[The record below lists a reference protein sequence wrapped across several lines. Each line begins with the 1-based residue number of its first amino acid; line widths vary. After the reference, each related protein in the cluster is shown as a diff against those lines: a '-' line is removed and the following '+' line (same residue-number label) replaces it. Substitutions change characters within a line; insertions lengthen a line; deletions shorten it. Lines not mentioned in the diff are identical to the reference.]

1 MYTYCVCNIKMR
13 SRLCVAVQVQV
24 LRDRISQM
32 EMLFLQQATGVAST
46 KLTPTAM
53 RSLSGNRVSADVLRA
68 IQEES
73 EDDDGRLRSGGNSEE
88 REYRPGIFTED
99 MPEMPQETGVGLQ
112 PDEIMEIM
120 KMVHRGSDLSAFD
133 DMSLGE
139 NSSSTQ
145 NTTQSMA
152 AVTSLRDMKGK
163 EVLSARQDSSS
174 RKTSADR
181 ALSDSS
187 HESVQQRMVTVSK
200 QLQDA
205 VKLSNELLDEKLLII
220 PRSHSEIDST
230 KGDVG
235 SVNYSDSSYISRL
248 TSRQP
253 TVAPY
258 VTSRDVPDD
267 SILLDLLQLYPCDS
281 SPSGLDSP
289 DTDSHATSPP
299 AGEAVCQE
307 WVGRLFGRFT
317 EIISVLVP
325 SNEAVVDRLMV
336 MNYISS
342 VIARALGA
350 QVFPVGSFTSR
361 SFLPGGDLDV
371 TAFLTSEQMD
381 SWFVKVNEA
390 MCISSMG
397 EGPDCGYTLADGTF
411 KKISVRNVSFINALV
426 KVVKGIVNGVEV
438 DISVNQISALYAQA
452 LVDQVDVFVGQK
464 HLFKR
469 SILLIKSW
477 CKYESPRYT
486 VIDGGAYGAREGR
499 LSTWAIIVMTI
510 WIFNKFGRQ
519 FEHPLQAL
527 VGFLCYFSAFEW
539 GRYAITVAGPLSVE
553 DLAPANDVAEFYA
566 LPRCGGFLPREIL
579 DKFRDRFSNTKNESL
594 RRRREKASLK
604 EEDAGSVASS
614 GSPRNADSTPEGS
627 EMALDMEEEL
637 RSQTGIVWCSYYRRG
652 VVNVMDP
659 IQPKSNCA
667 KSVDLT
673 GYHAITE
680 ALQRGKVELL
690 KMCAECKRSALA
702 ASETADDE
710 SHSETIAGNI
720 PGRDVPY
727 VRAFMENTTAR
738 MQEMKLG
745 GGARPSVA
753 ELDRSGYSTLSA
765 SDRQIELSMKH
776 AELIVGG
783 IVTPEAL
790 ARLIVHIVQSR
801 GPLPV
806 GEIGKQLQEIT
817 GNENLSV
824 VLKTQ
829 FKGLK
834 KVIEG
839 FGKIFR
845 LGTDHPFNPLV
856 HLCDSFMALRDEYWY
871 SESALSELY
880 VFDPSISPASYD
892 KAGNTRAPLSPRRP
906 GGEPSQEVQFA
917 PLTKGGKSQSF
928 KEHNDQSSFD
938 RADVKRSGSMSSV
951 GGIAVTK
958 GSGKV
963 KPKGG
968 SKQPQGPLRGKQ
980 QHHQQQQQFYQQQ
993 QQYYQQQQ
1001 QYQQYMMYQQ
1011 QYQLYMQQQVDGDG
1025 DTGPTDSSHR
1035 LAPPHSP
1042 HRTVHSQGTVSYG
1055 GAYPMQPLQGGYPQ
1069 YPAGYPVPVIPAA
1082 GSPETSGFY
1091 PSQMGSSPG
1100 SMPPGGGYMY
1110 YGVAAGIP
1118 PPGHRYG
1125 NVPPDRDSH
1134 HDASA

>member
-1 MYTYCVCNIKMR
+1 M
-13 SRLCVAVQVQV
+13 

-73 EDDDGRLRSGGNSEE
+73 EDDDGRLRSGGNSED

-99 MPEMPQETGVGLQ
+99 MPEMSQETGVGLQ

-120 KMVHRGSDLSAFD
+120 KMVHRGSDLSAAEG
-133 DMSLGE
+133 MSGGE
-139 NSSSTQ
+139 HSSSSQGTASSA
-145 NTTQSMA
+145 T
-152 AVTSLRDMKGK
+152 AVASLRDAKGK

-220 PRSHSEIDST
+220 PRSHSEVDSS

-235 SVNYSDSSYISRL
+235 ALNYPDGTFSSRL

-253 TVAPY
+253 NTA
-258 VTSRDVPDD
+258 SRDVPDD

-426 KVVKGIVNGVEV
+426 KVVKGIVNGIEV
-438 DISVNQISALYAQA
+438 DISVNQIGALYAQA

-469 SILLIKSW
+469 SVLLIKSW
-477 CKYESPRYT
+477 CKYESPRCT
-486 VIDGGAYGAREGR
+486 TIDGGAYGAREGR

-527 VGFLCYFSAFEW
+527 VGFLCYFSAFDW
-539 GRYAITVAGPLSVE
+539 GRYAITVTGPLSVE
-553 DLAPANDVAEFYA
+553 DLSPASDLPEFYA
-566 LPRCGGFLPREIL
+566 LPLCGGFLPREIL
-579 DKFRDRFSNTKNESL
+579 DRFRDRFSTTKTECF
-594 RRRREKASLK
+594 RRRREKASSK
-604 EEDAGSVASS
+604 EEDGGSVASG
-614 GSPRNADSTPEGS
+614 GSRQQDGTPEGS
-627 EMALDMEEEL
+627 EIAVDMEEEL

-659 IQPKSNCA
+659 IQPKNNCA

-680 ALQRGKVELL
+680 ALQKGKVELL
-690 KMCAECKRSALA
+690 KMCAECKRSGLA
-702 ASETADDE
+702 VSEAADDE
-710 SHSETIAGNI
+710 SHGETIPSTI
-720 PGRDVPY
+720 PGKDVPY
-727 VRAFMENTTAR
+727 VRVFMENTTAR

-745 GGARPSVA
+745 GGARTSLA
-753 ELDRSGYSTLSA
+753 ELDRSGYPTLTA

-856 HLCDSFMALRDEYWY
+856 HLCDSFVALRDEYWY
-871 SESALSELY
+871 DESALSDSY
-880 VFDPSISPASYD
+880 VFDPTVSTIAYD
-892 KAGNTRAPLSPRRP
+892 KTGNVRAPPSPRRP
-906 GGEPSQEVQFA
+906 AGEAGQDGQFV

-928 KEHNDQSSFD
+928 KEPKDQSSFD
-938 RADVKRSGSMSSV
+938 RADVKRSGSLSSAS
-951 GGIAVTK
+951 GIAVTAK
-958 GSGKV
+958 GSGKS
-963 KPKGG
+963 KSKSG
-968 SKQPQGPLRGKQ
+968 SKQPQGPPRGKQ
-980 QHHQQQQQFYQQQ
+980 QQQQQQQFYQQQ
-993 QQYYQQQQ
+993 QQYFQQQQ

-1011 QYQLYMQQQVDGDG
+1011 QYQLYMQQQADGDG
-1025 DTGPTDSSHR
+1025 ESTSADGSPRAVHR
-1035 LAPPHSP
+1035 PPPGGAPF
-1042 HRTVHSQGTVSYG
+1042 G
-1055 GAYPMQPLQGGYPQ
+1055 GAYPMPPPPYPQ
-1069 YPAGYPVPVIPAA
+1069 FPAGYPVSVMQAA
-1082 GSPETSGFY
+1082 GSPDASGYY
-1091 PSQMGSSPG
+1091 PLQMGSSPG

-1110 YGVAAGIP
+1110 YGVASGMP
-1118 PPGHRYG
+1118 PPGPRHG
-1125 NVPPDRDSH
+1125 SGPPDRDSH
-1134 HDASA
+1134 PDDTA